1 MPAAPEPLGVRL
13 RRAPLLGGLLR
24 SWDVRLTPRG
34 RFLLIAL
41 ALLGLAGGDTRKTHA
56 YLLFSVASGLFAA
69 AVVFAFR
76 FRPRVDVAC
85 ELPPRA
91 TAGTPLTLRVV
102 VTPRGASGGEV
113 LVEMPRPV
121 LPTEVLRVVPVSAF
135 LSLGAEAEEVTATLT
150 PERRGRY
157 RFRGARARRTDPL
170 RLMTTLPVAATD
182 ESLLVYPRFW
192 RLDQF
197 DVPVGRSYQP
207 GGIPLASSTG
217 DAIEFVGTRD
227 YREGDPIKNIHWR
240 SWARRGKPVVK
251 EYQAEYFSRVALI
264 LDTFLKPG
272 FAPKDRAAFEAAV
285 STVASIADWF
295 SRGEAVVDVL
305 AAGPDLYEVS
315 TGRSLGYLENIL
327 DVLSCLDPC
336 SDPPFATVGPPL
348 FDKLARLTSV
358 VVVMLDW
365 DDARERFL
373 RSVRDQGTAVR
384 AIIVRSG
391 DTTKS
396 WAGAAGDIGVFSQM
410 TPEDVERALQ
420 AAVRG

>member
-1 MPAAPEPLGVRL
+1 MPREPESLGVRL
-13 RRAPLLGGLLR
+13 RRLPLLGGVLR

-34 RFLLIAL
+34 RFLLVAL
-41 ALLGLAGGDTRKTHA
+41 ILLGLAGGDTRKTQA
-56 YLLFSVASGLFAA
+56 YLLFAAAAGLFAA
-69 AVVFAFR
+69 AVAFAFR
-76 FRPRVDVAC
+76 PRPRVALEC
-85 ELPPRA
+85 ALPARA
-91 TAGTPLTLRVV
+91 TAGTPLTLRAR
-102 VTPRGASGGEV
+102 VTPRGLFRGELLVEMPGVVAADGRLRVVPEKSFIDLGGEV
-113 LVEMPRPV
+113 L
-121 LPTEVLRVVPVSAF
+121 EVL
-135 LSLGAEAEEVTATLT
+135 AELH

-157 RFRGARARRTDPL
+157 RLRGARARRTDPL
-170 RLMTTLPVAATD
+170 RLMTTLPITTPE

-192 RLDQF
+192 RLEQF
-197 DVPVGRSYQP
+197 DVPVGRAYQP

-251 EYQAEYFSRVALI
+251 EYQEEYFSRVALI

-272 FAPKDRAAFEAAV
+272 FSAQDRVAFEAAV
-285 STVASIADWF
+285 STVASVADWF

-327 DVLSCLDPC
+327 DVLSCLEPC
-336 SDPPFATVGPPL
+336 ADPPFATVGPPL

-358 VVVMLDW
+358 VVIMLDW
-365 DDARERFL
+365 DEARERFL
-373 RSVRDQGTAVR
+373 RRVRDQGTAVR
-384 AIIVRSG
+384 AIIVKSG
-391 DTTKS
+391 ETTKP
-396 WAGAAGDIGVFSQM
+396 WANAAGDLGLFTQM

-420 AAVRG
+420 GGSR